1 MRKSRRGKITEYLA
15 MAWIVIVCTGITFL
29 FGTLLIA
36 RASVGQF

>member
-1 MRKSRRGKITEYLA
+1 MRKSKRSKIADRLA